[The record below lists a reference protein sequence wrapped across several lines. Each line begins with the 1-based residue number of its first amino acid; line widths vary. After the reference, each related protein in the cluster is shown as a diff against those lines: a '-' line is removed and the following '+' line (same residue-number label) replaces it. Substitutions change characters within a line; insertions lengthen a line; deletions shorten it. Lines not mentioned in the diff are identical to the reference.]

1 MNLMQFV
8 ANLFINTMGI
18 TRPSPGAEKRATWY
32 IVIMMTAVLA
42 TVATVAA
49 IAIHFA
55 WRR

>member
-1 MNLMQFV
+1 MQFV